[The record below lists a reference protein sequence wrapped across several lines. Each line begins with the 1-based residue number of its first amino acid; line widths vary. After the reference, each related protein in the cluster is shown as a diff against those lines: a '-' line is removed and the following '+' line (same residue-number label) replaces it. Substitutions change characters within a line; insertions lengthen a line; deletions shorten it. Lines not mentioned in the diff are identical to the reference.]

1 MLDSNHLPTDR
12 TAAAAPSGN
21 AAGVQRELL
30 EQYKLP
36 ARSNGA
42 CSLNDACSPF
52 TPDYKRETES
62 GRAWDREAK
71 KQQGS
76 NLEVG
81 PDGKYEVK
89 PGDSLWGIAERAIK
103 KEGGKSSAA
112 EVQKRVKELV
122 EANKEN
128 LPGLDCNPHLLK
140 RGTKLNIPGRTNQ
153 DQSSEK
159 PAEKPA
165 ETPKPGAVTKP
176 TEKPSEKPPVE
187 NLAPG
192 AITNPTEKPSE
203 KPPVENLAPGAV
215 TKPTEKPSEKPP
227 VENLA
232 PGAVTK
238 PTDGT
243 SDKPTDKPAETVR
256 PDVCQ
261 PTDIYRDMAKFPELT
276 TKEYLAACR
285 IGRAVVDGDA
295 EALKKA
301 MSELPANKESGERV
315 ARALNETFK
324 DQGIVV
330 DYNQFNYF
338 RASTP
343 DKQETMSSLRLYHR
357 GADRY
362 LEVSKDHV
370 GTGGPVR
377 QGPNGS
383 LIYGAVAYHGESQR
397 KETID
402 DLSAAMRS
410 RYCSND
416 YGYLASSMVS

>member
-12 TAAAAPSGN
+12 TAPAALGGN
-21 AAGVQRELL
+21 SAGVQRELL
-30 EQYKLP
+30 EQYRIP

-52 TPDYKRETES
+52 KPDYERRTES
-62 GRAWDREAK
+62 GRAWDKEAK

-159 PAEKPA
+159 PAENP
-165 ETPKPGAVTKP
+165 TPGNAA
-176 TEKPSEKPPVE
+176 KPSEKPAE
-187 NLAPG
+187 ILTPG
-192 AITNPTEKPSE
+192 NAAKPSE
-203 KPPVENLAPGAV
+203 KPAEILTPGNAA
-215 TKPTEKPSEKPP
+215 KPSEKPA
-227 VENLA
+227 EILT
-232 PGAVTK
+232 PGNAAK
-238 PTDGT
+238 PSDGIQ
-243 SDKPTDKPAETVR
+243 DRPTDKPGETVR
-256 PDVCQ
+256 PDVCK
-261 PTDIYRDMAKFPELT
+261 PGDIYKDLAKFPELSQ
-276 TKEYLAACR
+276 KEYVTACR
-285 IGRAVVDGDA
+285 ISKAVIDGDA

-301 MSELPANKESGERV
+301 MIDFPANKESGERV
-315 ARALNETFK
+315 ARALNETFR

-330 DYNQFNYF
+330 GYNQFNFF

-343 DKQETMSSLRLYHR
+343 DKQETASSFRIYHR
-357 GADRY
+357 GAERY
-362 LEVSKDHV
+362 LEVGKDNV
-370 GTGGPVR
+370 GMGGPVR
-377 QGPNGS
+377 QGPGDS
-383 LIYGAVAYHGESQR
+383 IDWGTVAYHGESQR
-397 KETID
+397 KAVID
-402 DLSAAMRS
+402 DLSAAMRR
-410 RYCSND
+410 RYCP
-416 YGYLASSMVS
+416 

>member
-12 TAAAAPSGN
+12 TAPAALGGN
-21 AAGVQRELL
+21 SAGVQRELL

-52 TPDYKRETES
+52 KPDYERKTES
-62 GRAWDREAK
+62 GRAWDKEAK

-76 NLEVG
+76 SLEVG

-89 PGDSLWGIAERAIK
+89 PGDSLWGMAERLIK

-153 DQSSEK
+153 DQPSEK
-159 PAEKPA
+159 PAENL
-165 ETPKPGAVTKP
+165 TPGNAA
-176 TEKPSEKPPVE
+176 KPSEKPAE
-187 NLAPG
+187 NLTPG
-192 AITNPTEKPSE
+192 NAAKPSE
-203 KPPVENLAPGAV
+203 KPAENLTPGNAA
-215 TKPTEKPSEKPP
+215 KPSEKPA
-227 VENLA
+227 ENLT
-232 PGAVTK
+232 PGNAAK
-238 PTDGT
+238 PSEKPAENLTPGNAAKP
-243 SDKPTDKPAETVR
+243 SDRTPDQPTDKPAETVR
-256 PDVCQ
+256 PEVCK
-261 PTDIYRDMAKFPELT
+261 PSDIYKDMAKFPELT
-276 TKEYLAACR
+276 SKEYFTACR
-285 IGRAVVDGDA
+285 ISKAVIDGDV

-301 MSELPANKESGERV
+301 MTDFPANKESGERV

-338 RASTP
+338 RASAP
-343 DKQETMSSLRLYHR
+343 DKQETMSNFRLYHR

-362 LEVSKDHV
+362 LEVGKDNV
-370 GTGGPVR
+370 GIGGPVR
-377 QGPNGS
+377 QGPGGS
-383 LIYGAVAYHGESQR
+383 IDYGAVAYHGESQR
-397 KETID
+397 KATLD
-402 DLSAAMRS
+402 DMAAAMRR
-410 RYCSND
+410 RYCP
-416 YGYLASSMVS
+416 